1 MSEPFE
7 QPKTIRIGKYI
18 FADDV
23 VSSLVRSQRAPA
35 RTLNRSEFC
44 DQCTGNFRLVQVN
57 DPVCVE
63 SFCFDS
69 WTEKSQFSISEL
81 PKREIPSTS
90 VLVVLSGRVV
100 GRYGDVDVPMQDVRI
115 RQSKSSL
122 QEAAWFARTI
132 RFGKL
137 NPRFWKRVALNS
149 LHKRFV
155 PAVSRCSGRVA
166 VLNCAGSHNYF
177 HWIAEVLP
185 RLWTLLQSGERADWY
200 VADCYSH
207 WQRASLAALGVQLD
221 RVIQPHATFNVEADE
236 LLVPS
241 LHATQAI
248 QPMAQELAKGLGGG
262 QGVIGEQRRLV
273 YIERV
278 NSRRPVNTNEFS
290 AWRRRHGFSDVLLE
304 DMPCAEQVVL
314 FQQAKLVLGAH
325 GAGLTNIIHCKSGTP
340 VVELMPSGLDR
351 PCYPVLSQ
359 IFDLRHIMIHTPRA
373 GRRHDIA
380 VPISA
385 LDRMMEKYG

>member
-1 MSEPFE
+1 M
-7 QPKTIRIGKYI
+7 
-18 FADDV
+18 
-23 VSSLVRSQRAPA
+23 
-35 RTLNRSEFC
+35 
-44 DQCTGNFRLVQVN
+44 N

-90 VLVVLSGRVV
+90 VLVVPSGRVV

-185 RLWTLLQSGERADWY
+185 RLWTLLQIGERADWY
-200 VADCYSH
+200 VADCYSR

-248 QPMAQELAKGLGGG
+248 QPMA
-262 QGVIGEQRRLV
+262 
-273 YIERV
+273 
-278 NSRRPVNTNEFS
+278 
-290 AWRRRHGFSDVLLE
+290 
-304 DMPCAEQVVL
+304 
-314 FQQAKLVLGAH
+314 
-325 GAGLTNIIHCKSGTP
+325 
-340 VVELMPSGLDR
+340 
-351 PCYPVLSQ
+351 
-359 IFDLRHIMIHTPRA
+359 
-373 GRRHDIA
+373 
-380 VPISA
+380 
-385 LDRMMEKYG
+385 

>member
-1 MSEPFE
+1 M
-7 QPKTIRIGKYI
+7 
-18 FADDV
+18 
-23 VSSLVRSQRAPA
+23 
-35 RTLNRSEFC
+35 
-44 DQCTGNFRLVQVN
+44 N

-69 WTEKSQFSISEL
+69 WTEKSQFSTSEL

-90 VLVVLSGRVV
+90 VLVVPSGRVV

-115 RQSKSSL
+115 RHSKSSL

-200 VADCYSH
+200 VADCYSR

-248 QPMAQELAKGLGGG
+248 QPMA
-262 QGVIGEQRRLV
+262 
-273 YIERV
+273 
-278 NSRRPVNTNEFS
+278 
-290 AWRRRHGFSDVLLE
+290 
-304 DMPCAEQVVL
+304 
-314 FQQAKLVLGAH
+314 
-325 GAGLTNIIHCKSGTP
+325 
-340 VVELMPSGLDR
+340 
-351 PCYPVLSQ
+351 
-359 IFDLRHIMIHTPRA
+359 
-373 GRRHDIA
+373 
-380 VPISA
+380 
-385 LDRMMEKYG
+385 

>member
-1 MSEPFE
+1 M
-7 QPKTIRIGKYI
+7 
-18 FADDV
+18 
-23 VSSLVRSQRAPA
+23 
-35 RTLNRSEFC
+35 
-44 DQCTGNFRLVQVN
+44 
-57 DPVCVE
+57 
-63 SFCFDS
+63 
-69 WTEKSQFSISEL
+69 
-81 PKREIPSTS
+81 
-90 VLVVLSGRVV
+90 
-100 GRYGDVDVPMQDVRI
+100 
-115 RQSKSSL
+115 
-122 QEAAWFARTI
+122 
-132 RFGKL
+132 
-137 NPRFWKRVALNS
+137 
-149 LHKRFV
+149 

-221 RVIQPHATFNVEADE
+221 RVIQPHVTFNLEADE

-241 LHATQAI
+241 LQATQAI

-262 QGVIGEQRRLV
+262 QGVTGEQRRLV

-290 AWRRRHGFSDVLLE
+290 AWRRRHGFSDVHLE
-304 DMPCAEQVVL
+304 DMSCAEQVVL